1 MSAEEPPSARRAES
15 PLRLAIHGA
24 SGRMGKALQRC
35 VADAEDLV
43 ISSLLV
49 RPGGTAVG
57 AAPDI
62 AGLPPYAALSDEAI
76 GAADVV
82 VDFSSAAA
90 LDDLVAACERAA
102 RPLVCCT
109 TGLGEAQRARLR
121 DAARTLP
128 VVYAANTSVGVQVM
142 KQVLDLAARL
152 LGPAYEVAL
161 VETHHRHKR
170 DAPSG
175 TALALEAALRGAGVA
190 SVDTHSLR
198 GGDVVGDHVVTFM
211 GPGDRLEIIH
221 RATDRAT
228 FAEGALRAARWV
240 AGRPAGCYDMGDVL
254 ASPAARP

>member
-1 MSAEEPPSARRAES
+1 MSAEEPPSTRRP
-15 PLRLAIHGA
+15 PLRVALHGA
-24 SGRMGKALQRC
+24 AGRMGKALQRC
-35 VADAEDLV
+35 AADSEDLV
-43 ISSLLV
+43 FSSLLV
-49 RPGGTAVG
+49 RPGSAHIGG
-57 AAPDI
+57 AAEL
-62 AGLPPYAALSDEAI
+62 AGLPPYTALSDEALA
-76 GAADVV
+76 GADVV

-90 LDDLVAACERAA
+90 LGELLASCERTA

-109 TGLGEAQRARLR
+109 TGLDEAQRARLR
-121 DAARTLP
+121 EAARALP

-175 TALALEAALRGAGVA
+175 TALALAASLHAAGVA
-190 SVDTHSLR
+190 HVDTHSLR
-198 GGDVVGDHVVTFM
+198 GGDVVGDHIVTFM
-211 GPGDRLEIIH
+211 GPGDRLEITH

-240 AGRPAGCYDMGDVL
+240 VGRPAGCYDMGDVL
-254 ASPAARP
+254 APPPARP